1 MKKLFYLTLVCSM
14 TFFITSCDK
23 DDDHDD
29 HHDHN
34 VTAPSDYTFERN
46 GVTSVAYA
54 GQTCRLNQAS
64 ELDGAMKNASTTES
78 MITDM
83 IYNGIFPTTIE
94 SCSDQKIGNKIAV
107 GSNNNLTAEEKLAV
121 QDMFLAMVA
130 GQAVALAAS
139 GNTASAGVAGTTS
152 SASGSRMVDEKGLEF
167 NQGIMKG
174 LIGAMCLDQITNKY
188 THPDYIAGQDNDPSA
203 LTGDDNDT
211 DMEHKW
217 DEGFGYLYGRDNQT
231 NPALQVDALLNKYL
245 GKVTSQFPN
254 HASDIYDA
262 FKLGR
267 AAIVAGDYDLRDE
280 QAVIIKERLD
290 DVVAYKASDY
300 LKAGAAEI
308 TAGSHEMALHDL
320 SEGYG
325 FIISLQFTDHF
336 THSQVNTML
345 DQLMEGDGFWDR
357 TASELNAMAAD
368 IDNEMGF

>member
-1 MKKLFYLTLVCSM
+1 M

-23 DDDHDD
+23 DDDDHDD
-29 HHDHN
+29 DHGHN
-34 VTAPSDYTFERN
+34 VTAPADYTFERN
-46 GVTSVAYA
+46 GLTSVAYA

-64 ELDGAMKNASTTES
+64 ALDGAMKDASTTEA
-78 MITDM
+78 MINDM
-83 IYNGIFPTTIE
+83 IYYGIFPTTIE

-107 GSNNNLTAEEKLAV
+107 GTNSNLTETEQLAV
-121 QDMFLAMVA
+121 QNMFLTMVT
-130 GQAVALAAS
+130 GQAAVLAAS

-152 SASGSRMVDEKGLEF
+152 AGSGNRMVDEKGLEF

-188 THPDYIAGQDNDPSA
+188 THPEYLSGKDN
-203 LTGDDNDT
+203 TEITDNYT
-211 DMEHKW
+211 SMEHYW

-245 GKVTSQFPN
+245 GKVSSQFPN
-254 HASDIYDA
+254 HADDIYNA

-300 LKAGAAEI
+300 LKAGANEI

-345 DQLMEGDGFWDR
+345 DQLMEGNGFWDR
-357 TASELNAMAAD
+357 TASELNAMAAE
-368 IDNEMGF
+368 IDTEMGF